1 MRKILVASTNPGKL
15 KELREMLGEDIE
27 WVGLADFPGIG
38 EIEEDGT
45 TFAEN
50 ARKKALGY
58 AMATGLW
65 TLADDSGLVVD
76 ALGGQPG
83 VKSARFAGFLPQ
95 RHPLPTACGGRQD
108 TKEKR
113 IKVDMQTPGF
123 GEGRV
128 TSDER
133 RNIDHRNFEKVL
145 RMLEGV
151 PKEKRTARFVCCL
164 CLASPPEAEKERGG
178 RASPEKVLI
187 ETEGKL
193 EGVII
198 DEPVGEN
205 GFGYDP
211 IFWVEKLKKTV
222 AQLDSDEKNA
232 ISHRG
237 NAIRRLKPLLDDL
250 LKSGRIFHH

>member
-1 MRKILVASTNPGKL
+1 LKGRRRILVASTNPGKL
-15 KELREMLGEDIE
+15 KELREMLGGDVE
-27 WVGLADFPGIG
+27 WVSLSDFAGISG
-38 EIEEDGT
+38 IEEDGA

-58 AMATGLW
+58 AKATGLW

-83 VKSARFAGFLPQ
+83 VKSARFAGFLPP
-95 RHPLPTACGGRQD
+95 RHEALGGVSLRRDKD
-108 TKEKR
+108 TKEK
-113 IKVDMQTPGF
+113 KS
-123 GEGRV
+123 E
-128 TSDER
+128 ER
-133 RNIDHRNFEKVL
+133 RIIDRKNIEKL
-145 RMLEGV
+145 LALLKNV

-164 CLASPPEAEKERGG
+164 CLASPPEVEKGKGG

-187 ETEGKL
+187 ETRGEV

-198 DEPVGEN
+198 AQPAGEN

-211 IFWVEKLKKTV
+211 VFFVPKLNKTI
-222 AQLDSDEKNA
+222 AQLNSIEKNA

-237 NAIRRLKPLLDDL
+237 NAISKLKPILQNIA
-250 LKSGRIFHH
+250 G